1 MSVTL
6 DLASFETVRQLVFAD
21 AGIVIEPG
29 KEYLVESRLAP
40 IVRREG
46 LASIDV
52 LVQAARERTSEL
64 RRKIVDAMTTNET
77 TFFRDGD
84 PFEYLAETV
93 LPALI
98 QARKGSRQL
107 RIWYA
112 AASTGQEPYSVSMQ
126 VREQFPEL
134 ASWRIVQHA
143 TDLSRPALE
152 RARAGR
158 YSQVE
163 INRGLPARLLVKYF
177 DKRGLEWE
185 IKEDI
190 RRMVSFHEMNLNATW
205 PAMERFDIVFVRNVM
220 IYFDLDARRRILGDI
235 HRMLAPDGYLFLG
248 AAETTLNLD
257 ERFKR
262 SDKSRA
268 GCYVPARP

>member
-1 MSVTL
+1 MSATL
-6 DLASFETVRQLVFAD
+6 EVASFEAVPQIVFAD
-21 AGIVIEPG
+21 AGIVIDAG

-40 IVRREG
+40 IVRKEG

-52 LVQAARERTSEL
+52 LVQSARGKTSEL

-77 TFFRDGD
+77 TFFRDSD
-84 PFEYLAETV
+84 PFEYLASSV
-93 LPALI
+93 LPGLI
-98 QARKGSRQL
+98 QARKVSRQL

-126 VREQFPEL
+126 LREQFPEI

-143 TDLSRPALE
+143 TDLSRPALD

-163 INRGLPARLLVKYF
+163 INRGLPAKLLVKYF

-185 IKEDI
+185 LKEDI
-190 RRMVSFHEMNLNATW
+190 RRMVTFQEMNLNTAW
-205 PAMERFDIVFVRNVM
+205 PAMETFDIVFVRNVM
-220 IYFDLDARRRILGDI
+220 IYFDLEAKKRILGNI

-262 SDKSRA
+262 SDKGRA
-268 GCYVPARP
+268 GCYTKV